1 MMMQGPR
8 ADVDRQI
15 DSQGSETE
23 RRMAQRSHSITIG
36 DKRRII
42 ESLIGIERIIK
53 CLRFFVLLRSGYYEV
68 IRKHT
73 DPERKRQEG
82 GQKKPAG

>member
-1 MMMQGPR
+1 MVMQRPG

-15 DSQGSETE
+15 DGQGSQTE
-23 RRMAQRSHSITIG
+23 RRMAQRTHSITIG
-36 DKRRII
+36 DKRPIL

-53 CLRFFVLLRSGYYEV
+53 CLRSFVPLRSGYYEV

-73 DPERKRQEG
+73 DAERKRQES